1 MAKTRGSSDWNRLL
15 ERIRGCDRCTEHLP
29 NPPRP
34 VVQASPEARILIIG
48 QAPGRLVHESGVPWN
63 DPSGRRLREW
73 LGVED
78 AQFYDAGLFAL
89 MPMGFCFPG
98 TGSSGDL
105 PPRPECAP
113 EWHEGLLERMPR
125 VELTVLLSRY
135 ALDHYLGE
143 GSRKTLTETVR
154 AWREFGPRF
163 IPLPHPSPRN
173 NRWLRKNP
181 WMEQEVI
188 PELRR
193 RVSGLL
199 ESSP

>member
-1 MAKTRGSSDWNRLL
+1 MAKTDRNPGWKRLL
-15 ERIRGCDRCTEHLP
+15 ERIRGCELCTEHLP

-34 VVQASPEARILIIG
+34 VVQASPTAKILIIG
-48 QAPGRLVHESGVPWN
+48 QAPGRLVHGSGVPWN

-73 LGVED
+73 LGVDEGT
-78 AQFYDAGLFAL
+78 FYDESVFAL
-89 MPMGFCFPG
+89 VPMGFCFPG

-113 EWHEGLLERMPR
+113 EWHGELLDRMPGVR
-125 VELTVLLSRY
+125 LTVLLSRY
-135 ALDHYLGE
+135 ALDYYLGE

-173 NRWLRKNP
+173 NRWLRNNP
-181 WMEQEVI
+181 WMEEEVV

-193 RVSGLL
+193 RVAALVR
-199 ESSP
+199 